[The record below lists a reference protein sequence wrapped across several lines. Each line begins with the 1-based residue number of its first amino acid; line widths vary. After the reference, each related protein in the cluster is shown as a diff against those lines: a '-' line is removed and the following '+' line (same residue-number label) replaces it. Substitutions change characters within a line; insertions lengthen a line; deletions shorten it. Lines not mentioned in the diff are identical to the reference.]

1 MGKGEVLAMSAL
13 YQYPWYELS
22 SWPVLREKVAEKKYT
37 FFSIFKNI
45 YVTVYSY
52 CF

>member
-22 SWPVLREKVAEKKYT
+22 IWPVLREKVAEKNDYIP
-37 FFSIFKNI
+37 FL
-45 YVTVYSY
+45 VYLKTYLCY
-52 CF
+52 CL